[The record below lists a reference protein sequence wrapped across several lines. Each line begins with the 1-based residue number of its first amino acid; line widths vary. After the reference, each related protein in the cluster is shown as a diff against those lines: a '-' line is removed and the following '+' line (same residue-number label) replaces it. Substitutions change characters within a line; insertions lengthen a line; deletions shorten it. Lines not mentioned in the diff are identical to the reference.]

1 MNFRKSA
8 ITKLSTTVNHILTN
22 RELKMAPGGI
32 PRVGFARLLKDGAR
46 HYRGVEESLFRNI
59 EACLGIAATVRS
71 SFGPKGMNKM
81 VVNHLG
87 KLSITNDAAVILR
100 ELEVEHPAAKLLVMA
115 SEMMDSQIG
124 DGTNSVMIL
133 SASLLDSARELIR
146 MGLNVSQIISGYNM
160 ASKKALEVLPK
171 FVCKSVNDVRDIE
184 AVKTVIRS
192 AIATKVYGQEDML
205 SDLVVQACII
215 ALGANYSTYHVDNGS
230 NVEASTVMNGM
241 AFQNCVSGEIKLIEK
256 PKVAVFSCAF
266 GITKLENPSSII
278 INTANELMQF
288 SKHDEEHVEN
298 YIKSL
303 HDIGINVVV
312 SAGKFGDL
320 HLHFLNKYKMMAVK
334 VSSKFDIRRLC
345 RCVQATIS
353 PDMSRVPTADMIGSC
368 AKVQVREIGS
378 DQLVFF
384 EQNLKGGNLSTIII
398 RGSSQN
404 VLDEVEKA
412 VDDGVNTF
420 KQLLKDNRLLPGAG
434 AVELAVAREI
444 RQFGLTCPTLE
455 RYAIEK
461 FAVALESLPKQIADN
476 IGAKWVEIYPHLM
489 KKLENGENNYGIDI
503 KAPKGGIVNAVSA
516 EIVDCFSVKEWA
528 IKLAVNAVNTI
539 INVDQI
545 VLAKPAGGP
554 PIRQPKYQEEED
566 DAFSHRSGPWKQQN
580 KRHNSGRHRS
590 RNSEQSNANQI
601 DKNRLMQM
609 SMEDRCLLGRL
620 ARRNREWQLRA
631 QKVEKVKRSKDEY
644 GSFKSPPIA
653 VVILPLAPRIEG
665 EHVIGTI
672 LGSHCDAYV
681 TNCDR
686 NIYFMSV
693 PSLKKR
699 FCFLIPN
706 HRNMIEVLDAF
717 KIADVAV
724 FLWDC
729 DAVKLHDH
737 FASLLTAVAAQGMPY
752 HFNIPLSSRITYR
765 YDKKRLASLVE
776 RWGLRAK
783 FCKDLSLLLKLVA
796 NCAKQPLSLQQH
808 HSRIIVESCSI
819 VEQNDDLSSCTL
831 KIDGYV
837 RGPPLDVN
845 RLLHIPGWGDFQ
857 MGKIE
862 VITDPHPLHRYTSNN
877 NVIESTTFAVAD
889 PAKQENLE
897 SQAAVDEMNNDQ
909 TWPTEEEI
917 VQSQRDTEHLIR
929 RLPEGTSTYQA
940 CWILEDENEASVSE
954 LNHENECNTI
964 VFNLDEDMDSLIA
977 VSRAE
982 SVDDQQS
989 DVEMSEDETECS
1001 DENDVHEVERCRRE
1015 KEERENEKFPDEV
1028 DTPLDISAAERFQ
1041 KYRGLASFRTSYWN
1055 PEEELPPEYGRIFQF
1070 QNFKATYKRIVNEE
1084 KHGAPAGW
1092 FTSVHVLNVPLKLV
1106 EECMNSKKQPLVVYE
1121 LLPHEQKMSVVN
1133 VTIRKNHL
1141 FNETVKS
1148 KDRLLF
1154 QIGYRRFFAAP
1165 IFSQHTIGDKHKFQR
1180 FLPTDEVTVA
1190 SMYAPIIF
1198 GPAGVVVLRV
1208 EQDGSTRLV
1217 ATGNVLSV
1225 DPTRLNIK
1233 RAVLSGVPS
1242 KINRTH
1248 AVIRHMFFNRD
1259 DVLWFKPVELRT
1271 SSGRRGHIKEPLG
1284 THGRMKC
1291 VFNGQLTSQDVVFMD
1306 LYKRVFPKWIYDPD
1320 VTIQLQKFKEGKER
1334 DELME
1339 IRLMIFM
1346 KQKTFEKAMPK
1357 NEVSDNLET
1366 SEYVRDLKAQK
1377 ELVDPSLN
1385 LVHDILENEIVRS
1398 TNFGE
1403 PEYLDIYNNKVIRV
1417 VRKVALPVKECPDVN
1432 FVGKLLGPGGGT
1444 VKFLQ
1449 QAADVKISIMGRG
1462 SVRDP
1467 EEEDRL
1473 LRSGDPKYKH
1483 LKDDLHVRI
1492 SAYGVPSD
1500 AYKKLAIAID
1510 QIQQI
1515 LFNDGNQANYKYSE
1529 MSRNAFMHSGG
1540 GFRQRGMAPLG
1551 RGAHRGRMRR
1561 GGRRGGGIGRSFQHD
1576 ATVHFN

>member
-1 MNFRKSA
+1 MNFRKSVGNFN
-8 ITKLSTTVNHILTN
+8 TVWHLNL
-22 RELKMAPGGI
+22 LKMAPGGI

-87 KLSITNDAAVILR
+87 KLYVTNDAAVILR

-124 DGTNSVMIL
+124 DGTNSIMIL
-133 SASLLDSARELIR
+133 SASLLDSAKELIR

-171 FVCKSVNDVRDIE
+171 FVCKSVNDVRDVE

-241 AFQNCVSGEIKLIEK
+241 AFQDCVSGEIKLIEK
-256 PKVAVFSCAF
+256 PKVAVYSCAF
-266 GITKLENPSSII
+266 SVTKLENPSSIV
-278 INTANELMQF
+278 INTAKELMQF
-288 SKHDEEHVEN
+288 SKHDEEHIEN

-303 HDIGINVVV
+303 HNVGINVVV
-312 SAGKFGDL
+312 SGGKFGDL

-334 VSSKFDIRRLC
+334 ISSKFDIRRLC
-345 RCVQATIS
+345 RCVQATII

-368 AKVQVREIGS
+368 TKVQVREIGS

-404 VLDEVEKA
+404 VLGEVEKA
-412 VDDGVNTF
+412 VDDG
-420 KQLLKDNRLLPGAG
+420 DNRLLPGAG

-489 KKLENGENNYGIDI
+489 KKHQNGENNYGIDI

-516 EIVDCFSVKEWA
+516 QIVDCFPVKEWA

-554 PIRQPKYQEEED
+554 PIQS
-566 DAFSHRSGPWKQQN
+566 FSHRSGPWKQQN
-580 KRHNSGRHRS
+580 KRHNPGRHRS
-590 RNSEQSNANQI
+590 RNSEQANAFQI
-601 DKNRLMQM
+601 DKNRLLQM
-609 SMEDRCLLGRL
+609 PMEDRCLMSRL

-631 QKVEKVKRSKDEY
+631 QKVEKVKRNKSEY

-653 VVILPLAPRIEG
+653 VVFLPLAPRIIG
-665 EHVIGTI
+665 EQVISTI
-672 LGSHCDAYV
+672 LASQSDAVV
-681 TNCDR
+681 TSCDR
-686 NIYFMSV
+686 NIHFLSV
-693 PSLKKR
+693 PSMKKR
-699 FCFLIPN
+699 FCFLIPD
-706 HRNMIEVLDAF
+706 HRNVIEVLDAF

-729 DAVKLHDH
+729 DAVKLHDQ

-752 HFNIPLSSRITYR
+752 HFNIPLTSRITYN
-765 YDKKRLASLVE
+765 YDKKRLSSLVE

-783 FCKDLSLLLKLVA
+783 FCRDFALLLKLIA

-808 HSRIIVESCSI
+808 HSRIIVECCSI

-862 VITDPHPLHRYTSNN
+862 VITDPHPLHRNGSND
-877 NVIESTTFAVAD
+877 VIETTTFAVAD
-889 PAKQENLE
+889 PEKQENLE
-897 SQAAVDEMNNDQ
+897 SQAAVDEMNSDQ
-909 TWPTEEEI
+909 IWPTEEEI

-929 RLPEGTSTYQA
+929 RLPEGTSSYQA
-940 CWILEDENEASVSE
+940 CWILEDENEANVSQ
-954 LNHENECNTI
+954 LSQENECNTI

-982 SVDDQQS
+982 SVDDQES
-989 DVEMSEDETECS
+989 EVEMSEDDETECS
-1001 DENDVHEVERCRRE
+1001 DENDVDEVERCRRE
-1015 KEERENEKFPDEV
+1015 REERENEKFPDEV

-1055 PEEELPPEYGRIFQF
+1055 AEEELPPEYGRIFQF

-1106 EECMNSKKQPLVVYE
+1106 EECKKLKKEPLVAYE

-1180 FLPTDEVTVA
+1180 FLPADEVTVA

-1198 GPAGVVVLRV
+1198 GPAGVVVLKV

-1320 VTIQLQKFKEGKER
+1320 VTIQLRKFKEEKER

-1339 IRLMIFM
+1339 
-1346 KQKTFEKAMPK
+1346 
-1357 NEVSDNLET
+1357 SD
-1366 SEYVRDLKAQK
+1366 
-1377 ELVDPSLN
+1377 
-1385 LVHDILENEIVRS
+1385 
-1398 TNFGE
+1398 
-1403 PEYLDIYNNKVIRV
+1403 
-1417 VRKVALPVKECPDVN
+1417 
-1432 FVGKLLGPGGGT
+1432 
-1444 VKFLQ
+1444 
-1449 QAADVKISIMGRG
+1449 
-1462 SVRDP
+1462 
-1467 EEEDRL
+1467 
-1473 LRSGDPKYKH
+1473 
-1483 LKDDLHVRI
+1483 
-1492 SAYGVPSD
+1492 
-1500 AYKKLAIAID
+1500 
-1510 QIQQI
+1510 
-1515 LFNDGNQANYKYSE
+1515 
-1529 MSRNAFMHSGG
+1529 
-1540 GFRQRGMAPLG
+1540 
-1551 RGAHRGRMRR
+1551 
-1561 GGRRGGGIGRSFQHD
+1561 
-1576 ATVHFN
+1576 

>member
-1 MNFRKSA
+1 MNFRKSVGNFN
-8 ITKLSTTVNHILTN
+8 TVWHLNL
-22 RELKMAPGGI
+22 LKMAPGGI

-87 KLSITNDAAVILR
+87 KLYVTNDAAVILR

-124 DGTNSVMIL
+124 DGTNSIMIL
-133 SASLLDSARELIR
+133 SASLLDSAKELIR

-171 FVCKSVNDVRDIE
+171 FVCKSVNDVRDVE

-215 ALGANYSTYHVDNGS
+215 ALGANYSTYHVDNVRTCKVLGS

-241 AFQNCVSGEIKLIEK
+241 AFQDCVSGEIKLIEK
-256 PKVAVFSCAF
+256 PKVAVYSCAF
-266 GITKLENPSSII
+266 SVTKLENPSSIV
-278 INTANELMQF
+278 INTAKELMQF
-288 SKHDEEHVEN
+288 SKHDEEHIEN

-303 HDIGINVVV
+303 HNVGINVVV
-312 SAGKFGDL
+312 SGGKFGDL

-334 VSSKFDIRRLC
+334 ISSKFDIRRLC
-345 RCVQATIS
+345 RCVQATII

-368 AKVQVREIGS
+368 TKVQVREIGS

-404 VLDEVEKA
+404 VLGEVEKA

-489 KKLENGENNYGIDI
+489 KKHQNGENNYGIDI

-516 EIVDCFSVKEWA
+516 QIVDCFPVKEWA

-554 PIRQPKYQEEED
+554 PIQS
-566 DAFSHRSGPWKQQN
+566 FSHRSGPWKQQN
-580 KRHNSGRHRS
+580 KRHNPGRHRS
-590 RNSEQSNANQI
+590 RNSEQANAFQI
-601 DKNRLMQM
+601 DKNRLLQM
-609 SMEDRCLLGRL
+609 PMEDRCLMSRL

-631 QKVEKVKRSKDEY
+631 QKVEKVKRNKSEY

-653 VVILPLAPRIEG
+653 VVFLPLAPRIIG
-665 EHVIGTI
+665 EQVISTI
-672 LGSHCDAYV
+672 LASQSDAVV
-681 TNCDR
+681 TSCDR
-686 NIYFMSV
+686 NIHFLSV
-693 PSLKKR
+693 PSMKKR
-699 FCFLIPN
+699 FCFLIPD
-706 HRNMIEVLDAF
+706 HRNVIEVLDAF

-729 DAVKLHDH
+729 DAVKLHDQ

-752 HFNIPLSSRITYR
+752 HFNIPLTSRITYN
-765 YDKKRLASLVE
+765 YDKKRLSSLVE

-783 FCKDLSLLLKLVA
+783 FCRDFALLLKLIA

-808 HSRIIVESCSI
+808 HSRIIVECCSI

-862 VITDPHPLHRYTSNN
+862 VITDPHPLHRNG
-877 NVIESTTFAVAD
+877 I
-889 PAKQENLE
+889 
-897 SQAAVDEMNNDQ
+897 DEMNSDQ
-909 TWPTEEEI
+909 IWPTEEEI

-929 RLPEGTSTYQA
+929 RLPEGTSSYQA
-940 CWILEDENEASVSE
+940 CWILEDENEANVSQ
-954 LNHENECNTI
+954 LSQENECNTI

-982 SVDDQQS
+982 SVDDQES
-989 DVEMSEDETECS
+989 EVEMSEDDETECS
-1001 DENDVHEVERCRRE
+1001 DENDVDEVERCRRE
-1015 KEERENEKFPDEV
+1015 REERENEKFPDEV

-1055 PEEELPPEYGRIFQF
+1055 AEEELPPEYGRIFQF

-1106 EECMNSKKQPLVVYE
+1106 EECKKLKKEPLVAYE

-1180 FLPTDEVTVA
+1180 FLPADEVTVA

-1198 GPAGVVVLRV
+1198 GPAGVVVLKV

-1320 VTIQLQKFKEGKER
+1320 VTIQLRKFKEEKER

-1339 IRLMIFM
+1339 
-1346 KQKTFEKAMPK
+1346 
-1357 NEVSDNLET
+1357 SD
-1366 SEYVRDLKAQK
+1366 
-1377 ELVDPSLN
+1377 
-1385 LVHDILENEIVRS
+1385 
-1398 TNFGE
+1398 
-1403 PEYLDIYNNKVIRV
+1403 
-1417 VRKVALPVKECPDVN
+1417 
-1432 FVGKLLGPGGGT
+1432 
-1444 VKFLQ
+1444 
-1449 QAADVKISIMGRG
+1449 
-1462 SVRDP
+1462 
-1467 EEEDRL
+1467 
-1473 LRSGDPKYKH
+1473 
-1483 LKDDLHVRI
+1483 
-1492 SAYGVPSD
+1492 
-1500 AYKKLAIAID
+1500 
-1510 QIQQI
+1510 
-1515 LFNDGNQANYKYSE
+1515 
-1529 MSRNAFMHSGG
+1529 
-1540 GFRQRGMAPLG
+1540 
-1551 RGAHRGRMRR
+1551 
-1561 GGRRGGGIGRSFQHD
+1561 
-1576 ATVHFN
+1576 